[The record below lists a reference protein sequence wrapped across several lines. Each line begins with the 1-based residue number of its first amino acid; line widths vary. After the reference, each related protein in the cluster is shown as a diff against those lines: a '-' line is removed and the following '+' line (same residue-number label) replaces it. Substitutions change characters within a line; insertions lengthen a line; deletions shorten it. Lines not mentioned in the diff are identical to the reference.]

1 MSPLPSPSKRQRGTV
16 IIITLWTITL
26 LTILVTALAAQIRLS
41 AQVARFHNDNL
52 QGWAGLLAAVNQAE
66 MELLMETMP
75 LEIQTLEEVMAMRRN
90 PRYRF
95 DGSPQTLSYP
105 QAEDIVVRIYEHAGK
120 INLRDLSR
128 GRLRGLLEKKLGP
141 EADPR
146 QFEELMAAWGDW
158 HDVNDLPSLNGA
170 ERDYYLGLDPPY
182 EPRNGPLESVEEL
195 LLIRGFAEVFADVD
209 LDAAF
214 TLYGEGDLINP
225 NVATVEALRL
235 LPGLDD
241 TLIAELL
248 AWRAD
253 NEFVGPGDVARLIP
267 AESMAQLRIWLNPRK
282 TTNFF
287 TIIAHRQPPATSTA
301 GAGAEAEADA
311 ALFSSDPTLSG
322 FAETIGVASFN
333 ERPRVLKINPF
344 QRLPAIRTGAD
355 TQDP

>member
-1 MSPLPSPSKRQRGTV
+1 MSLPRTCSGRQRGTV

-41 AQVARFHNDNL
+41 AQMARFHNENL
-52 QGWAGLLAAVNQAE
+52 QGWAELLAAVNQAE

-75 LEIQTLEEVMAMRRN
+75 PEIQTLEEVMAMRRN

-95 DGSPQTLSYP
+95 DGSPLTLSYP
-105 QAEDIVVRIYEHAGK
+105 QADAIVVRIYEHAGK

-128 GRLRGLLEKKLGP
+128 GRLRGLLEKRLG
-141 EADPR
+141 EDADPR
-146 QFEELMAAWGDW
+146 QLEALMAAWGDW
-158 HDVNDLPSLNGA
+158 QDINDLASPNGA

-214 TLYGEGDLINP
+214 TLYGESDLINP

-241 TLIAELL
+241 TMIAEML
-248 AWRAD
+248 AWRAE

-267 AESMAQLRIWLNPRK
+267 AESMAQLRIWVNTRK

-287 TIIAHRQPPATSTA
+287 TIIAHRVQPDTTFS
-301 GAGAEAEADA
+301 GDA
-311 ALFSSDPTLSG
+311 ADDTLFSSDPTLTG
-322 FAETIGVASFN
+322 YAETVEVASFN

-344 QRLPAIRTGAD
+344 QRLPATLAD
-355 TQDP
+355 APTQDP